1 MDKWLHCAGT
11 VLAQVG
17 SPLSHHSLPIELP
30 DWLHLGQQ
38 NYLQMAV
45 ELVVWLGKENKKM
58 PPKVM
63 VILQS
68 SPLPLSWRRI
78 LVLM

>member
-30 DWLHLGQQ
+30 GWLHLGQQ

-45 ELVVWLGKENKKM
+45 ELVVWLGKENKM

>member
-30 DWLHLGQQ
+30 GWLHLGQQ

-45 ELVVWLGKENKKM
+45 ELVV
-58 PPKVM
+58 
-63 VILQS
+63 
-68 SPLPLSWRRI
+68 
-78 LVLM
+78 

>member
-30 DWLHLGQQ
+30 GWLHLGQL

-58 PPKVM
+58 PSKVM

>member
-30 DWLHLGQQ
+30 GWLHLGQL

-45 ELVVWLGKENKKM
+45 ELVVWLGKENKNIARGTTD
-58 PPKVM
+58 PWVDT
-63 VILQS
+63 ITRGTL
-68 SPLPLSWRRI
+68 
-78 LVLM
+78 